1 MFETVEKE
9 RQLRGD
15 KRMTSTGVGGEGGGW
30 RVKENEMLSD
40 VGRVVISFLDDN
52 VYFFL
57 LRKIGKESESV
68 VKLNVT

>member
-1 MFETVEKE
+1 
-9 RQLRGD
+9 
-15 KRMTSTGVGGEGGGW
+15 
-30 RVKENEMLSD
+30 MLSD
-40 VGRVVISFLDDN
+40 VGRVVGVASVLDDN